1 MKSILLKIDENL
13 LKETEV
19 HVKALRTSRNSYIK
33 KALETYNN
41 VLKRKEIED
50 QLRREVAL
58 IKNNKKE
65 WEEFKEWEKASLTDL
80 NNYLDKIESEE
91 S

>member
-1 MKSILLKIDENL
+1 MKSILLKIDEKL

-19 HVKALRTSRNSYIK
+19 HVKELKISRNNYIK
-33 KALETYNN
+33 TALETYNKI
-41 VLKRKEIED
+41 LQRKGIEE

-58 IKNNKKE
+58 IKKDKKG
-65 WEEFKEWEKASLTDL
+65 WDEFKEWEEASLTDL
-80 NNYLDKIESEE
+80 NNYLDKLENEE